1 LGLRRSGSETI
12 QHQIAEYRIGE
23 DQSATMPSDTSGI
36 GMILQPIIV
45 SQMGRMTGSG
55 HKRRCHLDVRRQK
68 PPKRTMCS
76 QGLGLGGSARLTLC
90 GGRIDCIPQHGQS
103 ASRP

>member
-36 GMILQPIIV
+36 GMILQPII
-45 SQMGRMTGSG
+45 R
-55 HKRRCHLDVRRQK
+55 
-68 PPKRTMCS
+68 
-76 QGLGLGGSARLTLC
+76 
-90 GGRIDCIPQHGQS
+90 
-103 ASRP
+103 